1 MPKNWFSRFLPV
13 MTLRRPFRTFP
24 LLLLLLAFN
33 LSFAQEADI
42 EPTPADASA
51 QQEGVTLHVV
61 QRGENLYR
69 IAVQY
74 GLTIDDLARFN
85 NLVNPNNLKVG
96 ERLLIPLEPVPE
108 IQPPTEHTVQPGE
121 TLKTIGDFYG
131 VELESLVQLNGIT
144 NPNMLYVGQVLT
156 IVPETEVVPGTGELI
171 IPEEL
176 PSAVDPV
183 DSAAAG
189 TLAVEEAAP
198 EVESLDVP
206 ENEAVVEEPA
216 GPVMTT
222 NGVATSGIE
231 HVIQRGETLFT
242 IATRYGVSMD
252 SLQDANEISDPSRI
266 LAGQVLVIPGTQPVE
281 STVSLPPVFLSL
293 DVTPMVLA
301 QGKTG
306 RIRLTTRG
314 AATVSAEFRDTPAPV
329 VDDTGTATSFL
340 VWLPIPVQTPAGIYP
355 FNLEVTES
363 DGTVTPF
370 SFNIQVENA
379 SYGAVNV
386 NLPAEKRDLFSQA
399 IEDNELSILQSIAA
413 RPNPQRYFD
422 GPMGLPAAAAM
433 NAPYGTLRS
442 YNGGS
447 LNSYHFGSDF
457 AGAPGSPVLAAAS
470 GQVVLTDNLSIR
482 GTAVMIDHGWGV
494 YTLYGHMSQ
503 RNVNLGDFVQAGQ
516 VIGLVGTT
524 GRSTGAHL
532 HWELWVDGVPVD
544 PMQWVYQAFP

>member
-1 MPKNWFSRFLPV
+1 MSVTQCLLDPYKVIFS
-13 MTLRRPFRTFP
+13 MKLRLLSRIFP
-24 LLLLLLAFN
+24 LLLTILLLTLNPVA
-33 LSFAQEADI
+33 AQDDTGEAV
-42 EPTPADASA
+42 P
-51 QQEGVTLHVV
+51 EGVTLHVV
-61 QRGENLYR
+61 QRGETLYS
-69 IAVQY
+69 IAVEY
-74 GLTIDDLARFN
+74 GLTIEDLARFN

-108 IQPPTEHTVQPGE
+108 IQPPTIHTVQPGE

-131 VELESLVQLNGIT
+131 VDLTILVQLNGIT

-156 IVPETEVVPGTGELI
+156 IVPETEVTPGTGELV
-171 IPEEL
+171 IPEDL
-176 PSAVDPV
+176 PSAVDALDPAAASGTPVAETVDEV
-183 DSAAAG
+183 DS
-189 TLAVEEAAP
+189 EEALA
-198 EVESLDVP
+198 
-206 ENEAVVEEPA
+206 EEPS

-222 NGVATSGIE
+222 NGVTSSGIE

-242 IATRYGVSMD
+242 IATRYGITMD
-252 SLQDANEISDPSRI
+252 SLQEANEITDPSRI
-266 LAGQVLVIPGTQPVE
+266 LAGQVLIIPGTQPVE
-281 STVSLPPVFLSL
+281 STVALPAALTSL
-293 DVTPMVLA
+293 DVTPMVLS

-314 AATVSAEFRDTPAPV
+314 AATVNAQFRDAPIPV
-329 VDDTGTATSFL
+329 VDDSGTATSFL
-340 VWLPIPVQTPAGIYP
+340 IWLPIPVQAEPGIYP
-355 FNLEVTES
+355 FNLEVAEA

-370 SFNIQVENA
+370 SFNIQVEYA
-379 SYGAVNV
+379 GYGAVNV
-386 NLPAEKRDLFSQA
+386 NLPTEKRDLFTQA
-399 IEDNELSILQSIAA
+399 IEDNELSILQSLAA
-413 RPNPQRYFD
+413 RVNPERYFD

-457 AGAPGSPVLAAAS
+457 AGAPGSPILAAAS
-470 GQVVLTDNLSIR
+470 GQVVLADDLQIR

-503 RNVNLGDFVQAGQ
+503 RNVNLGEFVQAGQ
-516 VIGLVGTT
+516 ILGLVGTT

>member
-1 MPKNWFSRFLPV
+1 MKLF
-13 MTLRRPFRTFP
+13 RPFRILP
-24 LLLLLLAFN
+24 LLLILMSLN
-33 LSFAQEADI
+33 MTFAQDA
-42 EPTPADASA
+42 EPTPVDEATGP
-51 QQEGVTLHVV
+51 EGVTLHVV

-85 NLVNPNNLKVG
+85 NLVNPNNLKIG

-121 TLKTIGDFYG
+121 TLKTIGDFYS
-131 VELESLVQLNGIT
+131 VELTTLVQLNGIT

-156 IVPETEVVPGTGELI
+156 IVPETEVTPGTGELV

-176 PSAVDPV
+176 PSAVDEG
-183 DSAAAG
+183 DAAAAG
-189 TLAVEEAAP
+189 TSVAETVEEGDPEAAAP
-198 EVESLDVP
+198 EADAG
-206 ENEAVVEEPA
+206 EAPA

-222 NGVATSGIE
+222 NGVTTSGIE

-252 SLQDANEISDPSRI
+252 SLQEANEITDPSRI
-266 LAGQVLVIPGTQPVE
+266 LAGQVLIIPGTQPVE
-281 STVSLPPVFLSL
+281 STVSLPPVFVSL

-314 AATVSAEFRDTPAPV
+314 AATVSAQFREASAPV
-329 VDDTGTATSFL
+329 VDDSGTSTSFL
-340 VWLPIPVQTPAGIYP
+340 IWLPIPVQTPAGIYP
-355 FNLEVTES
+355 FNLEVAEA

-370 SFNIQVENA
+370 AFNIQVENA
-379 SYGAVNV
+379 GYGAVNV
-386 NLPAEKRDLFSQA
+386 NLPSDKRDLFSQA

-457 AGAPGSPVLAAAS
+457 AGAPGSSVLAAAS
-470 GQVVLTDNLSIR
+470 GQVVLADNLAIR

-503 RNVNLGDFVQAGQ
+503 RNVNLGDFVEAGQ